1 MNYTSATPMD
11 ELNAESSSL
20 SSCQETT
27 VFLLQLISSL
37 ISQNAAQRK
46 QIEELTFRL
55 NQDSRNSNRPSSS
68 NNPFK
73 KPSSRP
79 ETQAKPGAKKGH
91 EGHGPALL
99 NPSKTVPVKPE
110 RCECGN
116 TSFPKTHPYYTH
128 QQIELP
134 PIQLDVTH
142 FVLFEGVC
150 PQCGKL
156 VKAGI
161 PEDHAYGYGPR
172 LTALIA
178 ELSGPDR
185 NSRSTVQT
193 FFKSVLGIPISRGG
207 IQRAIDRASE
217 AIKPL
222 YDAIARTARQVKVN
236 YIDETPWYHQGLLMW
251 LWVMASQHVAFFKIL
266 TSRSKEAFKALV
278 DKWAGILVTD
288 GYGVYRNWV
297 NKQQTCLAHLIRR
310 ARGLAERS
318 NPGEARFGQRV
329 FSELNR
335 LIAWAHAPPTKGEA
349 SAWYARMV
357 HLVARHRDRK
367 DEAGTF
373 ARHIEKLMGEL
384 WLFLL
389 EDGVEPTNNRA
400 ERALRFAVLWR
411 KMMQGTSSDKGDRW
425 VERILSVRE
434 SCRLQ
439 GRPTFDVLAEAID
452 SYFHRRE
459 PDVSWINSFDRHQ
472 YP

>member
-1 MNYTSATPMD
+1 MD
-11 ELNAESSSL
+11 
-20 SSCQETT
+20 
-27 VFLLQLISSL
+27 
-37 ISQNAAQRK
+37 
-46 QIEELTFRL
+46 
-55 NQDSRNSNRPSSS
+55 
-68 NNPFK
+68 
-73 KPSSRP
+73 
-79 ETQAKPGAKKGH
+79 G
-91 EGHGPALL
+91 
-99 NPSKTVPVKPE
+99 
-110 RCECGN
+110 
-116 TSFPKTHPYYTH
+116 
-128 QQIELP
+128 
-134 PIQLDVTH
+134 TH

-161 PEDHAYGYGPR
+161 PDDHVYGHGPR
-172 LTALIA
+172 LTAFIA

-185 NSRSTVQT
+185 NSRSTVET

-207 IQRAIDRASE
+207 VRRAIDRASE

-222 YDAIARTARQVKVN
+222 YDAIATTAPPVRSKS
-236 YIDETPWYHQGLLMW
+236 TTSTRPPGTTRGLLMW
-251 LWVMASQHVAFFKIL
+251 LWVMASHHVAFFKIL

-310 ARGLAERS
+310 ATGLAERS
-318 NPGEARFGQRV
+318 NPEEAGFGQRV

-335 LIAWAHAPPTKGEA
+335 LIAWANIPPTKGEA

-373 ARHIEKLMGEL
+373 ARHTEKLMGEL
-384 WLFLL
+384 RLFLL

-400 ERALRFAVLWR
+400 ERALRFAALWR
-411 KMMQGTSSDKGDRW
+411 KMMQGTSSDMGDRW

-434 SCRLQ
+434 TCRLQ
-439 GRPTFDVLAEAID
+439 GRPTFDVLVEAIN
-452 SYFHRRE
+452 SCFHGRE
-459 PDVSWINSFDRHQ
+459 PDVSWIKSSNIHQ